1 VAHRTYDELAARLG
15 FVREAPLAIGTL
27 DLLVRRPRP
36 GEREV
41 LDEGVLDVDL
51 GLVGDGWLARARP
64 RAIAEGRH
72 LRSQI
77 NVMSSRMVALLGD
90 TPEERAL
97 AGDQLYV
104 DLDISH
110 TNLPVG
116 SRLAVGPDAVIEV
129 TEKPHAGCAKFRR
142 RFGDEALAFVNSDI
156 GSELRLRGLNAQIVA
171 GGTVRPGDKVR
182 TL

>member
-1 VAHRTYDELAARLG
+1 MAHRTYDELAARLG
-15 FVREAPLAIGTL
+15 FLREAPLAVGTL

-64 RAIAEGRH
+64 RAIADGRH

-77 NVMSSRMVALLGD
+77 NVMSSRMVGLLAD
-90 TPEERAL
+90 TPEERAR
-97 AGDQLYV
+97 AGDQLYL

-110 TNLPVG
+110 TNLPAG
-116 SRLAVGPDAVIEV
+116 IRLAIGRDAVIEV
-129 TEKPHAGCAKFRR
+129 TEKPHTGCAKFTR
-142 RFGDEALAFVNSDI
+142 RFGEEAVAFVNSDI
-156 GSELRLRGLNAQIVA
+156 GRELRLRGLNAQVVT
-171 GGTVRPGDKVR
+171 GGTVRPGDKV
-182 TL
+182 TKV